1 MALTLP
7 QRPAD
12 YIIDEIL
19 LPNWDPSLARGFD
32 VRVSDP
38 SADAFLP
45 IATSID
51 EVGAIYPSLIVRFSN
66 ETTAGQSTYD
76 FLTRQGPGQD
86 RNGSLLA
93 TVRAQERKD
102 GYTGDPAQFPAV
114 EADTLVV
121 ELVDAVETII
131 QRNAGG
137 ADTILS
143 TLGSQR
149 GPDVPDD
156 VDTEPTVRIEDA
168 EIRYSWQRRPE

>member
-1 MALTLP
+1 
-7 QRPAD
+7 
-12 YIIDEIL
+12 
-19 LPNWDPSLARGFD
+19 
-32 VRVSDP
+32 
-38 SADAFLP
+38 
-45 IATSID
+45 
-51 EVGAIYPSLIVRFSN
+51 
-66 ETTAGQSTYD
+66 
-76 FLTRQGPGQD
+76 
-86 RNGSLLA
+86 LA
-93 TVRAQERKD
+93 TVRVQERKR

-121 ELVDAVETII
+121 ELVEAVETII
-131 QRNAGG
+131 QRNADG

>member
-7 QRPAD
+7 QRPAQ

-19 LPNWDPSLARGFD
+19 IPNWDPSLARGFD

-38 SADAFLP
+38 SADSFLP
-45 IATSID
+45 LATSID

-76 FLTRQGPGQD
+76 FLTREGPGQD

-93 TVRAQERKD
+93 TVRVQERKR

-121 ELVDAVETII
+121 ELVEAVETII

-156 VDTEPTVRIEDA
+156 TDTEPTVRIEDA